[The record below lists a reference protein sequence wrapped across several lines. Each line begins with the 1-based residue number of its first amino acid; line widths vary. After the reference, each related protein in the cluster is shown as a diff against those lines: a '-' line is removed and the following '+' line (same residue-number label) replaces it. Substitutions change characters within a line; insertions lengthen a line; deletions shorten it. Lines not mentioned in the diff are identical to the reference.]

1 MGSGCGSL
9 QFSSVARLH
18 VLASNLCKDNQKLSS
33 SEIFAFATVTNGGTP
48 ECCIHCNAV
57 SIRILESRFVQN
69 CTETILVCSENIHNW
84 RAERFT
90 PLVLIE
96 TGNAGRLDKASLGV
110 LSPGGA

>member
-33 SEIFAFATVTNGGTP
+33 CEIFAFATATNGGTP

-110 LSPGGA
+110 LSPDGA